1 VSALPEI
8 TPAPPRVSGALP
20 WLGAGLGL
28 LRAPTEFFAAQRA
41 RLGDTFAVDAL
52 GYRLFC
58 VFSPKGVAALY
69 AAAEDHAS
77 FGLATFELVFK
88 HKIPL
93 ELAIGRRNRPHDL
106 FKNPDVETY
115 LEHLEHAVAL
125 ELDALGE
132 RGSFEAFAEAK
143 RLGYRLGLAS
153 WAGREAASPQYLGR
167 LVRAFERLDTAD
179 AFVKPISTFVS
190 SASGKRREWAAM
202 REIEALLGE
211 ILDARRARGERP
223 GDFLE
228 RIEQSFADVPLPER
242 NVQVARDVMLIQMGA
257 QSNLPAALAWT
268 LVNLL
273 LHPPVLAAV
282 RAGDDALLEGCAYE
296 SIRLAQRSI
305 TLRRVLRPLE
315 LETEAGRYTLAPG
328 VFLATMLSVTNP
340 SAAPGLDRFG
350 PAHYAGRRLSEEV
363 NAALPAREL
372 VSTFGHGRHSCPAQR
387 FSISAIRIAVRRM
400 LERYELTPGFASA
413 APRRRQ
419 IGGVARAEAPCP
431 VAYLRRRASA

>member
-1 VSALPEI
+1 MSALPDI
-8 TPAPPRVSGALP
+8 APSPPRVSGAVP

-28 LRAPTEFFAAQRA
+28 LRAPTAFFAAQRA
-41 RLGDTFAVDAL
+41 RHGDTFVVDAL
-52 GYRLFC
+52 GYRLCC

-69 AAAEDHAS
+69 AAPEDHAS

-93 ELAIGRRNRPHDL
+93 ELAMGRRNRPHDL

-115 LEHLEHAVAL
+115 LETVGRAVAL

-132 RGSFEAFAEAK
+132 SGRFEAFGEAK

-153 WAGREAASPQYLGR
+153 WAGFEAASPRSLDR
-167 LVRAFERLDTAD
+167 LIRAFDRLDTSD
-179 AFVKPISTFVS
+179 AFVKPLSTFWS
-190 SASGKRREWAAM
+190 TATGKRREWAAM
-202 REIEALLGE
+202 REIESILGE
-211 ILDARRARGERP
+211 ILGARRASGAAHD
-223 GDFLE
+223 DFLA
-228 RIEQSFADVPLPER
+228 RIEASFADVPLPER

-273 LHPPVLAAV
+273 LHPPLLAAV
-282 RAGDDALLEGCAYE
+282 RAGDDALLERCAYE

-305 TLRRVLRPLE
+305 TLRRVLRPLT
-315 LETEAGRYTLAPG
+315 LETETGSFTLAPG
-328 VFLATMLSVTNP
+328 VFLTTMLSVTNP
-340 SAAPGLDRFG
+340 SAARGLERFD
-350 PAHYAGRRLSEEV
+350 PSHYTGRKLADDV
-363 NAALPAREL
+363 LAAPAREL

-387 FSISAIRIAVRRM
+387 FSISAIRIAIRALV
-400 LERYELTPGFASA
+400 ERFELTPEFTSA
-413 APRRRQ
+413 TPRRRQ

-431 VAYLRRRASA
+431 VAYRLR